1 MPCLNKVRNENV
13 QNEFLQRITID
24 MIYGR
29 RRDIVQLVNSAGGSV
44 YGTFFNINQYLYI
57 IGVNVI

>member
-1 MPCLNKVRNENV
+1 MPCLVKVRNENV

-44 YGTFFNINQYLYI
+44 YGRFFNINQYLYI

>member
-1 MPCLNKVRNENV
+1 MPCLVKVRNENV

-29 RRDIVQLVNSAGGSV
+29 RRDIVQLVNSAGSV
-44 YGTFFNINQYLYI
+44 YGRFFNINQYLYI